1 MKNDSFSL
9 PRLSGCTSLPAA
21 THPLYTEDWC
31 LEEISALLRGVAKLK
46 ALMQRCRTD
55 IDADYETLRQ
65 AIIDFRLFLHRLYH
79 PTCPAAVAES
89 EAPLATPDPTL
100 LTPNR
105 RDYAPNISA
114 LDARLVRYMKQHRMF
129 RRPFS
134 L

>member
-1 MKNDSFSL
+1 MKINSFS
-9 PRLSGCTSLPAA
+9 PSRLSGCASLP
-21 THPLYTEDWC
+21 TTPHSLYAEDWC
-31 LEEISALLRGVAKLK
+31 LEEISSLLRGVAKLK
-46 ALMQRCRTD
+46 SLMQHCRTD
-55 IDADYETLRQ
+55 IDSDHETLRQ

-89 EAPLATPDPTL
+89 EAPLATPDPAL

>member
-1 MKNDSFSL
+1 MKNGSFTL
-9 PRLSGCTSLPAA
+9 PRLSGRASLPPS
-21 THPLYTEDWC
+21 THTLYTDDWC
-31 LEEISALLRGVAKLK
+31 LEEISALLRGIANIKTM
-46 ALMQRCRTD
+46 MQRCRTD
-55 IDADYETLRQ
+55 IDSDYETLRQ

-89 EAPLATPDPTL
+89 ETPLATPDPTL

-105 RDYAPNISA
+105 RDYAPNITA